1 MSTTPRK
8 SFVRLNR
15 EQRIGDILAAALAVF
30 SERGYENAAV
40 SEIAE
45 RAGVVEGTV
54 YKYFE
59 SKRALLLK
67 VIERWYETMVEAYSR
82 DLAGVSGIRERL
94 RFVIWRHLRS
104 IHDNPQLC
112 RLLFHEVRS
121 EQDYY
126 QLDLHGMIRRYSKFV
141 MDVVEEGIRAKEFR
155 SDIPL
160 PLIRDMV
167 FGCIEHRSWNYISGR
182 GDLNID
188 ETVDHIMII
197 LCDGLAAK
205 SSAGDLRKE
214 AERLERVAARLEK
227 LLEKPP
233 AKTVTKTVAKTVKAG
248 RSA

>member
-1 MSTTPRK
+1 MANNIPRKK

-15 EQRIGDILAAALAVF
+15 EQRVGDILAAASLVF
-30 SERGYENAAV
+30 SEHGYENAAV

-67 VIERWYETMVEAYSR
+67 VIEQWYEGLVEAYQR
-82 DLAGVSGIRERL
+82 DLAGITGIRQRL

-141 MDVVEEGIRAKEFR
+141 MDVVEEGIKAGEFR

-167 FGCIEHRSWNYISGR
+167 LGCIEHRSWNYISGR
-182 GDLNID
+182 GDLDID
-188 ETVDHIMII
+188 ETADQLMAV
-197 LCDGLAAK
+197 LCDGLLLQD
-205 SSAGDLRKE
+205 SAVDLRGE
-214 AERLERVAARLEK
+214 AERLARVADRLEK
-227 LLEKPP
+227 LLDKSAPKKNA
-233 AKTVTKTVAKTVKAG
+233 AKTSTTKSK
-248 RSA
+248 